1 VGGSGAGWPELNE
14 DSRGQVEAME
24 ITEVKVF
31 PVGDPKLRAFVSV
44 VFDRCFMVNDIRVIE
59 GKQGLFISMPNRRRR
74 NGEFKDVAHPLN
86 QETRSWIETRVL
98 AEYERISDGGAP
110 VPVAEGD
117 DRRVGPRET
126 EIRSVAE
133 TAANAATEKSLE
145 EVQEAHLRESFWSL
159 D

>member
-1 VGGSGAGWPELNE
+1 
-14 DSRGQVEAME
+14 ME
-24 ITEVKVF
+24 ITEVKIF

-86 QETRSWIETRVL
+86 QETRSWIEQRVL
-98 AEYERISDGGAP
+98 AEYARVTEGGEGEAALPERGAAARDESP
-110 VPVAEGD
+110 VEEQAPAGTVPDAL
-117 DRRVGPRET
+117 
-126 EIRSVAE
+126 
-133 TAANAATEKSLE
+133 AAGTPQQSLE

-159 D
+159 G